1 MSRNFTRKPIG
12 NFFIKKDLQLR
23 LIIKIMLSVVLA
35 TFIFAATLLATYH
48 FTYGGLVYY
57 PVDLDAGIGQRTPIL
72 QLILLPLIVSAVLNI
87 VVAFGIGLYASR
99 KYAVPIYKL
108 EQWAK
113 LLRKGKMTAKLR
125 FREKEEMR
133 ELSNH
138 CNLLTD
144 ELCSRFSRV
153 REQTKNL
160 KEDDGPNE
168 PVEVLEKV
176 LADLELESDSIEVNT
191 AYYTLPPE
199 GEEKDDGQ

>member
-23 LIIKIMLSVVLA
+23 LIVKIMLSVVLA
-35 TFIFAATLLATYH
+35 TLIFAITLLATYH

-57 PVDLDAGIGQRTPIL
+57 PVDLDAGIGERTPML
-72 QLILLPLIVSAVLNI
+72 QLILLPLVVSAVLNI

-125 FREKEEMR
+125 FREKEEMQ

-144 ELCSRFSRV
+144 ELCSRFDRV
-153 REQTKNL
+153 REQVKTL
-160 KEDDGPNE
+160 KEKDAAQE
-168 PVEVLEKV
+168 PVDALERM
-176 LADLELESDSIEVNT
+176 LADLELASDSIEVNT

-199 GEEKDDGQ
+199 HDDKDGGR